1 MPLAPVSWSLAAELT
16 AGCPYFPVN
25 RLAQGFQVIVAE
37 DDEPTEQPGLTII
50 TNLASKP
57 LPVAKTAHVPKR
69 PLPGGASE
77 ALRAAEGSIFM
88 VRSPSLRL
96 IASTPRLTR
105 LSLLSSVSLEPD
117 PPTRLQEGERHG
129 HRPPVHARVEAL
141 DGRNP
146 V

>member
-1 MPLAPVSWSLAAELT
+1 MQRYSPLPPLVPVYFLIAAKLT
-16 AGCPYFPVN
+16 TGCFSFLVN

-57 LPVAKTAHVPKR
+57 LPVAKTVHVPKR

-88 VRSPSLRL
+88 VCSPPLRPL
-96 IASTPRLTR
+96 LARL
-105 LSLLSSVSLEPD
+105 D
-117 PPTRLQEGERHG
+117 
-129 HRPPVHARVEAL
+129 
-141 DGRNP
+141 
-146 V
+146 